1 MSCKYEFVNQVPV
14 PEPSTIHQFLFSCTI
29 PYHLRDRPFLRVAGL
44 FTMFGDPDLPVH
56 KSDLKILF
64 YPISGERLIKGAT
77 PILIHVPPFGFA
89 AWCRP

>member
-64 YPISGERLIKGAT
+64 YPISGERLIKGEMT
-77 PILIHVPPFGFA
+77 HQEQG
-89 AWCRP
+89 